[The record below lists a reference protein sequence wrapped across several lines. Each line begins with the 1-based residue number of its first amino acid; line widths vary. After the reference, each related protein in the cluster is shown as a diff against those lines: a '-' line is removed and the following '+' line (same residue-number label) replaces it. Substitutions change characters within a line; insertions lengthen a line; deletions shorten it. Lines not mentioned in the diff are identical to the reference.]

1 MPETPLSLTPA
12 QTLGLFF
19 IALIGQ
25 ATQERAAV
33 PEERRRATFV
43 YIDEAQN
50 YFDEGMEQLL
60 NQARKYRV
68 GLVLAHQNLGQFEP
82 RLQAAVM
89 ASTAIKLAG
98 GVSARDA
105 TAMAREMRCEP
116 EFLQD
121 MRKRPTHTEF
131 ACFIRN
137 VTPCPVKLS
146 VPFGQM
152 EGRPRMSGTALQ
164 QLLAEN
170 ARHYCTGSSEPPR
183 HAPEPDAEEMGAGPE
198 VL

>member
-1 MPETPLSLTPA
+1 M
-12 QTLGLFF
+12 
-19 IALIGQ
+19 
-25 ATQERAAV
+25 RH
-33 PEERRRATFV
+33 
-43 YIDEAQN
+43 
-50 YFDEGMEQLL
+50 
-60 NQARKYRV
+60 YRV

-98 GVSARDA
+98 GVSAKDA
-105 TAMAREMRCEP
+105 HSMAREMRAEQD
-116 EFLQD
+116 FLQV
-121 MRKRPTHTEF
+121 MRKHAGHTEF

-152 EGRPRMSGTALQ
+152 EGRPQRSEATLQ
-164 QLLAEN
+164 HLLAEN
-170 ARHYCTGSSEPPR
+170 VRRYCAGESAPLPNT
-183 HAPEPDAEEMGAGPE
+183 PEPEEEEMGGGPE